1 MTSSPFIGFSSL
13 ADGTLRGRVLITA
26 RAFSFPLTHRQRL
39 LQLAQDVS
47 AYLRCRRSSLSF
59 PAPAH
64 HRSPFP
70 MAAMIALG
78 VSTVTH
84 IRNENSL

>member
-13 ADGTLRGRVLITA
+13 ADGTLRGRFLTTA
-26 RAFSFPLTHRQRL
+26 RAFPLTHRQRL

-47 AYLRCRRSSLSF
+47 AYLRCRCFSLSLS
-59 PAPAH
+59 APAH
-64 HRSPFP
+64 RRSPFS
-70 MAAMIALG
+70 MAAMIARG